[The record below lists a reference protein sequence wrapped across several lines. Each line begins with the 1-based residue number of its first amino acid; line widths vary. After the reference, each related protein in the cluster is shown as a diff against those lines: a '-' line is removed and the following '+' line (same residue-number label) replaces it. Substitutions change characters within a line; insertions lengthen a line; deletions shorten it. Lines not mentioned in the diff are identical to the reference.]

1 MPREWHTLC
10 IKKWYKHTC
19 KNWPETPCTE
29 TTVGVT
35 AEDAKVF
42 TPGAPGAVCWLCTV
56 LSVDATAVTWCWPDW
71 WWMGRKFCS
80 CDSVMT
86 WGCCCCGTA
95 AGLGMVRVSLATCAW
110 PATTV
115 APPSACCCA
124 CSCWRTAAFKTL
136 IWGACCCKA
145 SCWGTPPSWGCCSWD
160 EDVPILLHVAARRAR
175 GDGWIS

>member
-1 MPREWHTLC
+1 MLREWHTLYL
-10 IKKWYKHTC
+10 KKWSKHTC

-42 TPGAPGAVCWLCTV
+42 TPGAPAVVCWLCAV

-95 AGLGMVRVSLATCAW
+95 AGLGMARDSLATCAW

-136 IWGACCCKA
+136 IWGACCCNA
-145 SCWGTPPSWGCCSWD
+145 SCWGTPPSWACCSWD